1 MGEIGYAATPPATHG
16 SNRRRGCGE
25 RCGHIRG
32 AVSAFLHDVCAGP
45 LGRLVTGA
53 PRPPSSVRTAATAS
67 RTKTPTRTSPR
78 EDKGATE
85 DDDGAGSDT
94 EINPSMRVIVS
105 AEPLPKRYW
114 WLPPTLCGLLTV
126 LILAA
131 LSLGLLQA
139 TFVRDI
145 DDVWVP
151 PQSKAMSQK
160 KESEVRRR
168 G

>member
-1 MGEIGYAATPPATHG
+1 
-16 SNRRRGCGE
+16 
-25 RCGHIRG
+25 
-32 AVSAFLHDVCAGP
+32 
-45 LGRLVTGA
+45 
-53 PRPPSSVRTAATAS
+53 
-67 RTKTPTRTSPR
+67 
-78 EDKGATE
+78 
-85 DDDGAGSDT
+85 
-94 EINPSMRVIVS
+94 MRVIVS